1 MIDENENIPGRHRFG
16 ATGKPLVPNWA
27 LIVVTLIC
35 LGFWAW
41 VAYNVARWVP

>member
-1 MIDENENIPGRHRFG
+1 MNEHDEYLRERGER
-16 ATGKPLVPNWA
+16 LVPNWA

-35 LGFWAW
+35 LGFWGY